1 MDENKTYGTRLARL
15 WKLFL
20 STLYIS
26 SFTFGGGFVIVT
38 FMKKKF
44 VDELHWI
51 DEQEMLDMTA
61 LAQSSP
67 GAIAVNAAILVGWQ
81 VEGLIGMIVAV
92 LGTII
97 PPMVIL
103 SVISVF
109 YNAFATNRYIALLLK
124 GMQAGVAAVIL
135 DVVFDLGG
143 KVLKTRSWVYIVL
156 MVAAFVANTVFDVNV
171 VVIILAAAAFGV
183 VRTLNQWKKKRC
195 TMIYLQLFLSF
206 LQVGMFSVGGGYAAM
221 PLIQSQVVEQHG
233 WLTMQEFTDLITI
246 AEMTPGPIAVNS
258 ATFVGLRIAQVPGA
272 IIATLGCITPA
283 LFFVSL
289 LSYIYRK
296 YKDISLLQSVL
307 ACLRPVIVALI
318 FGAGLSIL
326 SMVVFGESAKTL
338 ANVDWIGIG
347 SFASAFFVLRKLKL
361 ESHPDHVPV
370 RRGRAWTSHF
380 ARI

>member
-171 VVIILAAAAFGV
+171 VVVILAAAVFGV
-183 VRTLNQWKKKRC
+183 VLALVQWKKVVQ
-195 TMIYLQLFLSF
+195 MIYLQLFLSF

-307 ACLRPVIVALI
+307 TCLRPVIVALI

-347 SFASAFFVLRKLKL
+347 SFASAVFVLRKLKWNPIL
-361 ESHPDHVPV
+361 TMCLCGVAGLGLHILL
-370 RRGRAWTSHF
+370 G
-380 ARI
+380 I